1 MAILFLGDLFYDYDY
16 ITQDIFEISDYMKKN
31 NFNVILNLEGS
42 ITKPSNP
49 KIKKRGEHLCQSE
62 KVIEVLKLLNV
73 KGVILSNNHMF
84 DYLEEGVRDTI
95 EILEKNNIPYTGIV
109 ESEEEKPSSIFIQDG
124 NLKYEIFAAT
134 DPYEESYC
142 RTDKIG
148 CSLIKDIM
156 DDTLVSS
163 TEIKKIAFLH
173 TGFEYNTLPTKRTIN
188 ECRRLIDKGF
198 ECVISS
204 HPHIV
209 QPYEK
214 YNNKY
219 IFYSIGNFYFS
230 SFKKEFHDKEIKFK
244 PNHYCDLGYGVIFE
258 DSNVRIIGI
267 DYNTD
272 NLTPKLLEDYEAEEI
287 DFSKFINYKKEY
299 YKNRNNHNF
308 YLTGN
313 NIMDEVKM
321 FLLNTLYKIYRKV
334 KHLD

>member
-16 ITQDIFEISDYMKKN
+16 ITQDIFEISDYIKKN

-109 ESEEEKPSSIFIQDG
+109 GSKEEKPSSIFIQDG

-244 PNHYCDLGYGVIFE
+244 PNHYCDLGYGVILE

>member
-16 ITQDIFEISDYMKKN
+16 ITQDIFEISDYIKKN

-42 ITKPSNP
+42 ITIPSNP

-109 ESEEEKPSSIFIQDG
+109 GSKEEKPSSIFIQDG

-244 PNHYCDLGYGVIFE
+244 PNHYCDLGYGVILE

-299 YKNRNNHNF
+299 YKSRNNHNF

>member
-1 MAILFLGDLFYDYDY
+1 MAILFLGDLCYDYDY

-73 KGVILSNNHMF
+73 KVVILSNNHMF

-163 TEIKKIAFLH
+163 TEIKK
-173 TGFEYNTLPTKRTIN
+173 
-188 ECRRLIDKGF
+188 
-198 ECVISS
+198 
-204 HPHIV
+204 
-209 QPYEK
+209 
-214 YNNKY
+214 
-219 IFYSIGNFYFS
+219 
-230 SFKKEFHDKEIKFK
+230 
-244 PNHYCDLGYGVIFE
+244 
-258 DSNVRIIGI
+258 
-267 DYNTD
+267 
-272 NLTPKLLEDYEAEEI
+272 
-287 DFSKFINYKKEY
+287 
-299 YKNRNNHNF
+299 
-308 YLTGN
+308 
-313 NIMDEVKM
+313 
-321 FLLNTLYKIYRKV
+321 
-334 KHLD
+334 

>member
-16 ITQDIFEISDYMKKN
+16 ITQDIFEISDYIKKN

>member
-16 ITQDIFEISDYMKKN
+16 ITQDIFEISDYIKKN

-109 ESEEEKPSSIFIQDG
+109 GSKEEKPSSIFIQDG

-230 SFKKEFHDKEIKFK
+230 SFKKEFHDKKIKFK
-244 PNHYCDLGYGVIFE
+244 PNHYCDLGYGVILE

>member
-16 ITQDIFEISDYMKKN
+16 ITQDIFEISDYIKKN
-31 NFNVILNLEGS
+31 NFSVILNLEGS

-95 EILEKNNIPYTGIV
+95 EILEKNNIQYTGIV
-109 ESEEEKPSSIFIQDG
+109 GSKEEKPSSILIQDG
-124 NLKYEIFAAT
+124 NHEYEIFAAT

-230 SFKKEFHDKEIKFK
+230 SFKKEFHDKEIKLK
-244 PNHYCDLGYGVIFE
+244 PNHYCDLGYGIIFE
-258 DSNVRIIGI
+258 DRNVRIIGI

-272 NLTPKLLEDYEAEEI
+272 NLTPKLLEDYQAEEI
-287 DFSKFINYKKEY
+287 DFSKFTNYKKEY

-313 NIMDEVKM
+313 NIMDEGKM

-334 KHLD
+334 KNLD

>member
-1 MAILFLGDLFYDYDY
+1 MAILFLGDLYYDYDY
-16 ITQDIFEISDYMKKN
+16 ITQDILEISDYIKKN
-31 NFNVILNLEGS
+31 NYSVILNLEGS
-42 ITKPSNP
+42 ITNSSNQ
-49 KIKKRGEHLCQSE
+49 KIKKRGEHLCQSN

-84 DYLEEGVRDTI
+84 DYLEEGVKDTI

-109 ESEEEKPSSIFIQDG
+109 GSKEEKPSSIFIQDG
-124 NLKYEIFAAT
+124 NQKYEIFAAT

-163 TEIKKIAFLH
+163 TETKKIAFLH
-173 TGFEYNTLPTKRTIN
+173 TGFEYNTLPTKRTIK
-188 ECRRLIDKGF
+188 ECRKLIDKGF

-214 YNNKY
+214 YNNKC

-230 SFKKEFHDKEIKFK
+230 SFKKEFHDKEIRLK
-244 PNHYCDLGYGVIFE
+244 PNHYCDLGYGVIIE
-258 DSNVRIIGI
+258 DKNVCIIGI
-267 DYNTD
+267 DYNTE

-313 NIMDEVKM
+313 NIMDEGKM